1 MKIEFKQVEKRFGG
15 KVVLQHLD
23 WCIQD
28 GEIWRV
34 AGPSGQGKTTLL
46 RLLMGL
52 EKPSSGKILGAESV
66 RFAPVFQE
74 NRLLSKQNAIENVQ
88 FVCDKTISEIT
99 ALLTELLPYE
109 DCTLPVHMLSGGMQR
124 RVAIARALAAPSD
137 VLVLDEPFTGLD
149 ALNIA
154 VVSSCIRAH
163 ADKRCIVL
171 SSHVESDYFSDANC
185 LHLQ

>member
-74 NRLLSKQNAIENVQ
+74 NRLLLKQNAIENIQ

-99 ALLTELLPYE
+99 ALLTELL
-109 DCTLPVHMLSGGMQR
+109 L
-124 RVAIARALAAPSD
+124 
-137 VLVLDEPFTGLD
+137 F
-149 ALNIA
+149 
-154 VVSSCIRAH
+154 
-163 ADKRCIVL
+163 
-171 SSHVESDYFSDANC
+171 
-185 LHLQ
+185 